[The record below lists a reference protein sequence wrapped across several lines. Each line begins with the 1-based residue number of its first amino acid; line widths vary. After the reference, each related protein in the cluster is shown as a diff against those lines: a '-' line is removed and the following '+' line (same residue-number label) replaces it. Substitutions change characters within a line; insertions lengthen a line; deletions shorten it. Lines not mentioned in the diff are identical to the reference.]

1 MTHYDAR
8 TMPLNYAASDPL
20 DHHPEWYIVCTRV
33 HQERSVYD
41 TLQRKGFSVYLP
53 MELKFIRPHNR
64 RQVAARPLF
73 PRYVFVNILA
83 DRPGFAEV
91 RKTNHVQWF
100 VTNLDRPI
108 RVRDAVIDALRE
120 AEEAGMFDKTK
131 PRPKTDIPFKPG
143 DKAVIKAG
151 SFAGLIAEIASCP
164 SEKRINLLIS
174 VMGRQVS
181 ASTRLANLDRMR

>member
-8 TMPLNYAASDPL
+8 PTPVHYVASDAL
-20 DHHPEWYIVCTRV
+20 EHRPEWYIVCTRA

-41 TLQRKGFSVYLP
+41 ALQRKGFSVYLP

-73 PRYVFVNILA
+73 PRYVFVSLFA
-83 DRPGFAEV
+83 ERPGYAEV
-91 RKTNHVQWF
+91 RKTNHVMWF
-100 VTNLDRPI
+100 VTNIDRPI
-108 RVRDAVIDALRE
+108 RVRDSVIEALRE
-120 AEEAGMFDKTK
+120 AEEAGMFDKTRPK
-131 PRPKTDIPFKPG
+131 PKTDIPFKAG
-143 DKAVIKAG
+143 DKAMIKAG
-151 SFAGLIAEIASCP
+151 SFAGFVAEIASCP